1 LKRVPETK
9 MERVDRLSR
18 RPDWKVGVEK
28 NNENWILIK
37 EQWIYSLTK
46 VVIEE
51 SEVYILVKILRG
63 EEW

>member
-28 NNENWILIK
+28 DNENWILIK

-46 VVIEE
+46 VVIEG